1 MAFPI
6 NLTGLTTREAITDA
20 VYRCTLAFDTG
31 DAKLLESATTDDAIV
46 NLNGIMLARPVASLL
61 AIGISGL
68 DDIRTKVLGS
78 VGKLDTTHLAT
89 NLRIDIKSESE
100 AYVTTSFLAQHYR
113 QGEGRNPAA
122 TRFLVGGM
130 YFIDMIKDEKDGLWK
145 SKHWKVQ
152 ITWNEGD
159 GSVMPGR

>member
-31 DAKLLESATTDDAIV
+31 DAKLLESASTENAVIV
-46 NLNGIMLARPVASLL
+46 LDGMV
-61 AIGISGL
+61 ISGR
-68 DDIRTKVLGS
+68 DDIRTKILGS

-89 NLRIDIKSESE
+89 NLRIDVKSESE

-159 GSVMPGR
+159 HSVMPGR

>member
-46 NLNGIMLARPVASLL
+46 DLDGMV
-61 AIGISGL
+61 ISGL
-68 DDIRTKVLGS
+68 DDIRAKILGS

-100 AYVTTSFLAQHYR
+100 ASVTTSFLAQHYR

-122 TRFLVGGM
+122 TRFLVGGI

>member
-31 DAKLLESATTDDAIV
+31 DAKLLESASTEDAIIDLDGMV
-46 NLNGIMLARPVASLL
+46 
-61 AIGISGL
+61 ISGL

-89 NLRIDIKSESE
+89 NLRIDIKSE
-100 AYVTTSFLAQHYR
+100 R
-113 QGEGRNPAA
+113 RNPAA